1 VTRLL
6 RVVLCA
12 VCAAAASAAAGCR
25 DDKPDNSKI
34 QTPND
39 APIGAPK
46 AMGNGQPGQLKARE
60 APLAQ

>member
-6 RVVLCA
+6 RVVLCVA
-12 VCAAAASAAAGCR
+12 CAAAVPAATGCR

-46 AMGNGQPGQLKARE
+46 GVGDGPPGQLKARE
-60 APLAQ
+60 TPLVK